1 MFLKN
6 HLLVKKYQKLKM
18 TLCPTCKLSMESHST
33 SELMECCMKQ
43 VSDGLADNQKG
54 TCPNCKHQI
63 EKHSDKQLAEC
74 TLEFLKSNNSN

>member
-1 MFLKN
+1 
-6 HLLVKKYQKLKM
+6 
-18 TLCPTCKLSMESHST
+18 MESHST
-33 SELMECCMKQ
+33 EELMECCMKQ

>member
-1 MFLKN
+1 
-6 HLLVKKYQKLKM
+6 M

-33 SELMECCMKQ
+33 PELMECCMKQ
-43 VSDGLADNQKG
+43 VNDGLIDNQKG
-54 TCPNCKHQI
+54 TCPSCKHQI